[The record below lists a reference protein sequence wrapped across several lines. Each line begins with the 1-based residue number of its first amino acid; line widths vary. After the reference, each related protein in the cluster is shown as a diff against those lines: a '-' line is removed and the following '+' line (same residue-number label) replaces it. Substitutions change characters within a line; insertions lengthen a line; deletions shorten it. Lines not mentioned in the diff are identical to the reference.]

1 MLKSRK
7 KYHFA
12 QTCILIFYNPHGKF
26 YTFSKEL
33 LFTIQIFDSLFF
45 SSWIP
50 PGVSMRLK
58 FIRNSDNFV
67 IIADKNDDFYKIKLV
82 QLYVEFRKIKVDTS
96 ILSHE
101 MAALERGEPYVIPFI
116 QGKQVIHT
124 VPSGRLS
131 FVLSELFTGPLP
143 KQVII
148 AFVSHASYNG
158 NCRKNPYVFENLN
171 IKSLVFKIN
180 GENSPPTEYTP
191 NFGATPLDC
200 VRGNIH

>member
-1 MLKSRK
+1 
-7 KYHFA
+7 
-12 QTCILIFYNPHGKF
+12 
-26 YTFSKEL
+26 
-33 LFTIQIFDSLFF
+33 
-45 SSWIP
+45 
-50 PGVSMRLK
+50 MRLK
-58 FIRNSDNFV
+58 FIRNNDNFV
-67 IIADKNDDFYKIKLV
+67 IIADENDDVYKIKLL

-96 ILSHE
+96 VLSRE

-131 FVLSELFTGPLP
+131 FMLSELFTGPLP

-148 AFVSHASYNG
+148 AFVSHASFNG

-191 NFGATPLDC
+191 NFKATPLDC